1 MIIFLTYYT
10 ENVILKATIVIF
22 ILVVYLDFNLNY
34 KPYFLS
40 KLNQLDYKAIN
51 VCIKSVILAL
61 GVYISKI
68 TNTYE
73 I

>member
-40 KLNQLDYKAIN
+40 KLN
-51 VCIKSVILAL
+51 
-61 GVYISKI
+61 
-68 TNTYE
+68 
-73 I
+73 